1 MAEVR
6 LKPDPTVVTL
16 RRLILAAAIAAL
28 LTSPSMSTAAQTLGS
43 GIVGV
48 VKDPSGA
55 IVPGVAVELVSPAL
69 IGGPQTVYTDAQ
81 GQYRFVD
88 LRPGTYSL
96 TFTLDGFQTTR
107 NEGVVLRAA
116 FTATI
121 NVVLATASLQES
133 VTVTGVSPLVDVRTN
148 VSERSISQELLETVP
163 TGRGIQAVA
172 ALVPGVTSTRPDV
185 GGSETHQNTTLS
197 AHGSETR
204 DTSWNSD
211 GLDITGNNGGGGIAV
226 TYFNQAMEEEV
237 SVQSKGLPA
246 EIGGGGIF
254 VNMITKD
261 GGNQFKGSLFLSFTD
276 AALQADNVSESQRA
290 RGMVAP
296 ARVDSLLDINP
307 GFGGPLI
314 KDRIWFLGS
323 FRYWRNNR
331 FEANTFNPDGSQAL
345 DRQLLLSYSGKITT
359 QVNPTNRVS
368 FFIDWNR
375 KHREERRDRTSSYQ
389 FISPE
394 ATKWQRQ
401 GGPAANVRWTSTLR
415 PNYLLEAGFSLLYI
429 PWFTIGQPAV
439 DPLTLPRID
448 LGKSL
453 LTGRVE
459 TDLIRDVPQNRTF
472 SLFNSW
478 FPKGAGSHAI
488 KFGMQYNDAPYY
500 TATETGGLDLTAR
513 FRNDAPVDVVVRNT
527 PVENRVRLQDLGVFF
542 QDSWTIKQRLTLNA
556 GMRFE
561 KYIGSIDE
569 QTGAAGVFVPART
582 TDKIGDV
589 PNWTTFVPRLAVAFD
604 LTGKGTTAIKANVSQ
619 YMQKQGASFVN
630 QVNPL
635 RLNTETRTW
644 VDANGDRFPQ
654 LAEIGPD
661 RGTLTR
667 GATVRIDPGIER
679 PFQWEQ
685 TVTLEHQ
692 FGRSLGA
699 TIGYYHRQYY
709 RSYQTV
715 NAALTDADWIPVT
728 VTNPLDGTPMTIYNQ
743 TRASASSIDNVVKS
757 FDDLGSR
764 YNGFEVTF
772 DKRMANNFALFG
784 GYTLG
789 AHKECTSA
797 STNPNDRINSCGRH
811 PYDTTHMLNLSG
823 VYRFPAGV
831 QLSGHFQQKTGAPLR
846 RDYTFTSAQVPG
858 GLTQASQLVILVPRG
873 DVRQDNV
880 SLLDLRVSR
889 RFTLGARTIFEP
901 TIDLYNLL
909 NENAAIDEVETVG
922 PALGSIARNVDGRTL
937 RFAARILF

>member
-1 MAEVR
+1 MR
-6 LKPDPTVVTL
+6 SL
-16 RRLILAAAIAAL
+16 RRLVVGAGVVAVLISSA
-28 LTSPSMSTAAQTLGS
+28 TAQTLGS

-48 VKDPSGA
+48 IKDDSGGV
-55 IVPGVAVELVSPAL
+55 VPGVTIELTSPAL
-69 IGGPQTVYTDAQ
+69 IGGTQTVSSDAQ

-88 LRPGTYSL
+88 LRPGTYTL
-96 TFTLDGFQTTR
+96 TFGLDGFQTTR
-107 NEGVVLRAA
+107 HEGIVLRAA

-121 NVVLATASLQES
+121 NINLKTASLQES
-133 VTVTGVSPLVDVRTN
+133 VTVTGVSPLVDVRTS
-148 VSERSISQELLETVP
+148 VSERSISQELLENIP
-163 TGRGIQAVA
+163 TARGIQAVA

-237 SVQSKGLPA
+237 SVQSKALPA

-261 GGNQFKGSLFLSFTD
+261 GGNKFKGSLFLSVTD
-276 AALQADNVSESQRA
+276 AALQSDNVSASQRA

-296 ARVDSLLDINP
+296 ARVDSLIDLNP
-307 GFGGPLI
+307 GFGGPLM

-331 FEANTFNPDGSQAL
+331 FEANTFNPDGTQAL

-359 QVNPTNRVS
+359 QISPANRLS
-368 FFIDWNR
+368 FFVDWNR

-401 GGPAANVRWTSTLR
+401 GGPAANIRWASTLR

-429 PWFTIGQPAV
+429 PWFTIGQPSV

-448 LGKSL
+448 LAKSL

-478 FPKGAGSHAI
+478 FPKWAGSHAL

-500 TATETGGLDLTAR
+500 TATSTGGLDLTAR
-513 FRNDAPVDVVVRNT
+513 YRSGVPVDVVVRNT
-527 PVENRVRLQDLGVFF
+527 PVENRVRIQDLGVFF
-542 QDSWTIKQRLTLNA
+542 QDSWTIKQRFTINA
-556 GMRFE
+556 GMRIE
-561 KYIGSIDE
+561 KYIGSIDS
-569 QTGAAGVFVPART
+569 QHGASGVFVPERNT
-582 TDKIGDV
+582 GKITDV
-589 PNWTTFVPRLAVAFD
+589 PNWNSVVPRLAFVYD
-604 LTGKGTTAIKANVSQ
+604 LTGRGTTAIKANVSQ
-619 YMQKQGASFVN
+619 YMQKQGSSFVN

-644 VDANGDRFPQ
+644 IDANGDLFPQ
-654 LAEIGPD
+654 LSEIGPD
-661 RGTLTR
+661 RGTLSS
-667 GATVRIDPGIER
+667 GATVRIDPGIQR
-679 PFQWEQ
+679 PYQWEQ

-692 FGRSLGA
+692 LGRQLGVA
-699 TIGYYHRQYY
+699 VAYY
-709 RSYQTV
+709 RREYYKVFQSV
-715 NAALTDADWIPVT
+715 NDALTDADWIPVT
-728 VTNPLDGTPMTIYNQ
+728 VANPIDGSPFTIYNQ
-743 TRASASSIDNVVKS
+743 TRASVTRIDNVVKS
-757 FDDLGSR
+757 FDGLGSS
-764 YNGFEVTF
+764 YNGFEITF

-784 GYTLG
+784 GYTHG
-789 AHKECTSA
+789 HHEECTSA
-797 STNPNDRINSCGRH
+797 STNPNSRINSCGRH
-811 PYDTTHMLNLSG
+811 SYDATHFLNLSG
-823 VYRFPAGV
+823 AYRLPADIR
-831 QLSGHFQQKTGAPLR
+831 LSGHYQYRTGAPLR
-846 RDYTFTSAQVPG
+846 RDYTFSSAQVPG
-858 GLTQASQLVILVPRG
+858 GLNQSSQTVVLVPRG
-873 DVRQDNV
+873 GLRQDNL
-880 SLLDLRVSR
+880 SLLDLRASR
-889 RFTLGARTIFEP
+889 RFTVGPRMTFEP
-901 TIDLYNLL
+901 TLDLYNLL
-909 NENAAIDEVETVG
+909 NENAAIEEVETVG
-922 PALGSIARNVDGRTL
+922 SALGSIARNVDGRTV
-937 RFAARILF
+937 RFGARILF